1 MLFAGN
7 IETIVVAKIEQN
19 DINKTDLMF
28 ISEGILLKKYISSG
42 NNEILNILL
51 KKDRIFSIYIEN
63 STPIVTPKN
72 VAVTPI

>member
-1 MLFAGN
+1 
-7 IETIVVAKIEQN
+7 
-19 DINKTDLMF
+19 MF
-28 ISEGILLKKYISSG
+28 ISDGILLKKYISSG

-72 VAVTPI
+72 VAVKPI